1 MFSRTERLTKAYE
14 AKTYIHRNLIIAK
27 EYRRGYK
34 KEAQL
39 NAFFTILAALVAMVS
54 IPATYGA
61 FGEDGLLLGGIFT
74 ALFGVLAF
82 INSFNWEESN
92 DNRKFWEDEIKRQ
105 AKELR
110 EIKAAIDHIERTP
123 GNPPLQMAGNRF
135 I

>member
-14 AKTYIHRNLIIAK
+14 AKTSIHKALINAK
-27 EYRRGYK
+27 EYRREYK
-34 KEAQL
+34 KDTRM
-39 NAFFTILAALVAMVS
+39 NAFFTLLAALVATIS

-74 ALFGVLAF
+74 AVFGVLAF

-92 DNRKFWEDEIKRQ
+92 DNRKFWESEIINL
-105 AKELR
+105 AKELK
-110 EIKAAIDHIERTP
+110 EMKAAIDHIERTP
-123 GNPPLQMAGNRF
+123 F